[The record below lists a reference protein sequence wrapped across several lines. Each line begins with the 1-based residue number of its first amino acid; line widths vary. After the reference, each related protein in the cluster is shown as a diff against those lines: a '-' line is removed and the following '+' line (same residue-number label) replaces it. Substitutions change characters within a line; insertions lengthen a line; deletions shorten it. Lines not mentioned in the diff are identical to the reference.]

1 MNADSKM
8 EHKTQELKGHV
19 EETAGKVFGDDD
31 LVAHG
36 KADQIAA
43 HAKQAATQAGE
54 AARHVGQR
62 VKKRAMRKLGELH
75 ERLHEAA
82 DEAKA
87 EQEEAKE
94 EAKGADAS
102 GSRSAGGKDTERL

>member
-1 MNADSKM
+1 MNADSKV
-8 EHKTQELKGHV
+8 EQETQELKGHV
-19 EETAGKVFGDDD
+19 EETTGKVFGDDD
-31 LVAHG
+31 LVARG
-36 KADQIAA
+36 KADQISA

-62 VKKRAMRKLGELH
+62 MKDRAMRKLGELH

-87 EQEEAKE
+87 ERESRENDAG
-94 EAKGADAS
+94 KGVNAT
-102 GSRSAGGKDTERL
+102 GKGPDQI

>member
-1 MNADSKM
+1 MNTDKKL
-8 EHKTQELKGHV
+8 EQDTQELKGHV

-54 AARHVGQR
+54 AARHLGQR
-62 VKKRAMRKLGELH
+62 FRDRAFEKLGELH
-75 ERLHEAA
+75 QRLHEAA
-82 DEAKA
+82 DN
-87 EQEEAKE
+87 
-94 EAKGADAS
+94 ADAHHQEHKPDETKR
-102 GSRSAGGKDTERL
+102 GDTTNPPTAPPV